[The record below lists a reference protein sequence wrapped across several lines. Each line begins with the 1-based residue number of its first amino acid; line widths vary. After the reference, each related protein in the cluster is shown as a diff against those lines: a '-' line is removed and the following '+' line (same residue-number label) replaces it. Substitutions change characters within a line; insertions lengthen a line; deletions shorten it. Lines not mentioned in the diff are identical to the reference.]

1 MKVVDKVYGHCEAIY
16 YYFTQNKVRN
26 RIKPATLAQR
36 VAHPLVFG
44 EVIGSNL
51 SLIPSHN

>member
-26 RIKPATLAQR
+26 RMKPGT

-44 EVIGSNL
+44 EVIVWALGQT
-51 SLIPSHN
+51 PRHN